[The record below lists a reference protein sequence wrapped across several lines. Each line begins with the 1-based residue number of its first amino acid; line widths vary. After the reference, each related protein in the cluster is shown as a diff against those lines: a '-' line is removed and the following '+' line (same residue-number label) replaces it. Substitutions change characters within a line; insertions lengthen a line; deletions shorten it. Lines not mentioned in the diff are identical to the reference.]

1 MLKYLVIAISV
12 VGLLAGIY
20 VVSTAAEKIPNPPP
34 DQPPATNPYPRGIA
48 ALGFVEPASKAIAIG
63 APEPGLVAEV
73 LADVND
79 AVKKGQPLMRLDDR
93 AIRAE
98 LVTAEASLLASRAS
112 VTRLENAPRA
122 EDIPPVEA
130 RVAEARSRLEQIIDK
145 LERLT
150 DAVERN
156 AASPDEIQQWTY
168 DRRTAEASVLAA
180 EAELA
185 RVRAGTWEQ
194 DLLVARADMARH
206 EALVRAA
213 QIRLERLTITAPV
226 DGVILRRNIESGAY
240 LAASPPEPPLVL
252 GDIATLRVR
261 AQVNEEDTPLLRP
274 GAPATARVR
283 GPIDARFDLR
293 MVRIEPFARPKQQIT
308 GASTELIDTRVVD
321 VVFEVAAREGDGTPR
336 LYPGM
341 AVDVF
346 IEATDDGSK

>member
-1 MLKYLVIAISV
+1 MLKYLVIALSV
-12 VGLLAGIY
+12 IGLLAGIY
-20 VVSTAAEKIPNPPP
+20 VVATAKEKIPNPPP
-34 DQPPATNPYPRGIA
+34 DQPPATNPYSNGIA
-48 ALGFVEPASKAIAIG
+48 ALGFVEPQSKTIAIG
-63 APEPGLVAEV
+63 ASEPGLVVEV

-79 AVKKGQPLMRLDDR
+79 AVKAGQPLMRLDDR

-98 LVTAEASLLASRAS
+98 LLTAEASLVASRAS
-112 VTRLENAPRA
+112 VTRLENAPRP

-130 RVAEARSRLEQIIDK
+130 RAAEARSRLEQIVEK
-145 LERLT
+145 LARLT

-156 AASPDEIQQWTY
+156 AASPDEIKQWTF
-168 DRRTAEASVLAA
+168 DKQTAEAAMHAA

-194 DLLVARADMARH
+194 DLLVARADVARH

-213 QIRLERLTITAPV
+213 QIRLERLTIAAPV
-226 DGVILRRNIESGAY
+226 DGVVLRRNIEPGAY

-261 AQVNEEDTPLLRP
+261 AQVNEEDTPMLHQD
-274 GAPATARVR
+274 APATARVR

-321 VVFEVAAREGDGTPR
+321 VVFEVVAREGPDMPR
-336 LYPGM
+336 LFPGM
-341 AVDVF
+341 AVDVY
-346 IEATDDGSK
+346 IDAGASGPK